1 MDRDTIDK
9 MFDELYAVQEDA
21 DAPYVESLR
30 AAFNW
35 YGLEDMPREEFIEE
49 IYRLEQLQDDFKFA
63 YKMETLLKRV
73 DEKEGKDV
81 VSQDDVDKLMDMLQ
95 EEYYNQVEPIVCN
108 FFDYSREDYE
118 QGLQSPLL
126 GMSK

>member
-30 AAFNW
+30 AAINW

-49 IYRLEQLQDDFKFA
+49 IYRLEQEQDEFKFA

-73 DEKEGKDV
+73 DKKEGKDV

-95 EEYYNQVEPIVCN
+95 VEYYNQIEPIVCN

-118 QGLQSPLL
+118 
-126 GMSK
+126 